1 MENPERSPGAGT
13 QRPRREENNGR
24 SRVQRL
30 YSVTEDFVDHFN
42 KDLGFYPKSSGK
54 SLKGFKCAIG
64 EVRFAFFKRSL

>member
-42 KDLGFYPKSSGK
+42 KDLGFYP
-54 SLKGFKCAIG
+54 
-64 EVRFAFFKRSL
+64 